1 MGVILRW
8 HGNRHPL
15 SPFVLCHLIK
25 GYSFTLLK
33 IHTFFYFCYKFI
45 FIQKISAFPIF
56 KSRAAWKSDKSTVVF
71 TVKKKNTPPKV
82 QSTALPLSVALYLES
97 LYFSKL
103 QFQHL

>member
-1 MGVILRW
+1 MILPKQ
-8 HGNRHPL
+8 GP
-15 SPFVLCHLIK
+15 
-25 GYSFTLLK
+25 
-33 IHTFFYFCYKFI
+33 
-45 FIQKISAFPIF
+45 FPIF

-71 TVKKKNTPPKV
+71 TVKKENTPPKV